1 MRADHLR
8 IPEEPRCSQ
17 VMVTQSFSGQQEP
30 CLDALAFARFALGCL
45 LFMGDANLFPKFARG
60 SFLVT
65 PSGKCLEHTR
75 D

>member
-1 MRADHLR
+1 MLLGDDDTELLRSARAL
-8 IPEEPRCSQ
+8 
-17 VMVTQSFSGQQEP
+17 
-30 CLDALAFARFALGCL
+30 LDALASARFALGCL

-60 SFLVT
+60 SFLVS